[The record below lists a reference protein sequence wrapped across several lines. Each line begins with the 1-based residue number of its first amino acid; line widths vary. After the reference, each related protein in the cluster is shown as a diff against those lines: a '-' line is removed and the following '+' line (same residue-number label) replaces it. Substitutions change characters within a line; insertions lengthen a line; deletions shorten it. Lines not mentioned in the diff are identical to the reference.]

1 MATII
6 GTDGFILSGVD
17 VAEGTPASFDVAF
30 LDENAAAYTPSSTI
44 TMRVYDGTGTLLETG
59 SAITAASTIEVT
71 TTGTA
76 NSITGGE
83 LRRLIL
89 LEWTAVTTRFA
100 SPGVKQRCEIDY
112 SVRNFISVS

>member
-17 VAEGTPASFDVAF
+17 FAEGTPASFDVAF
-30 LDENAAAYTPSSTI
+30 LDEDAAAFTPSSTI

-59 SAITAASTIEVT
+59 ASMTASTTVAVT

-76 NSITGGE
+76 NTITGGE
-83 LRRLIL
+83 LRRRIL

-100 SPGVKQRCEIDY
+100 SPGVTQRCEIDY
-112 SVRNFISVS
+112 SVRNLISVS

>member
-17 VAEGTPASFDVAF
+17 FAEGTPASFDVAF
-30 LDENAAAYTPSSTI
+30 LDEDAAAYTPSSTI
-44 TMRVYDGTGTLLETG
+44 TMRVYDGTGALLETG
-59 SAITAASTIEVT
+59 TPMTAATTVAVT

-76 NSITGGE
+76 NAITGGM

-112 SVRNFISVS
+112 TVRDLTSVT